1 MSVLHSRAVEVE
13 SRTVVEWGLVNVN
26 DTFANSR
33 TAGTEFQ
40 SLVFFCFLFF
50 VFCFLSPEKNKNL
63 RNVSSL
69 KSSAVSCEIELRY
82 LFHILTGSI
91 ICAYVIIAF
100 KHLAT
105 KE

>member
-50 VFCFLSPEKNKNL
+50 VFCRRKK
-63 RNVSSL
+63 
-69 KSSAVSCEIELRY
+69 
-82 LFHILTGSI
+82 
-91 ICAYVIIAF
+91 
-100 KHLAT
+100 
-105 KE
+105 